1 MVPGTPHPGNLHSL
15 QCSRQKVRQA
25 PQTLIPPPPLGLA
38 TVFYAGHQGP
48 KCAQHALS
56 RRSNGKGVGEGG
68 TSTPRWG
75 APTLHARTKRTKLSF
90 PLQCIDRWQQ
100 VVNTLGCIC
109 RRTECLWF
117 YRNLTDRS
125 KTCCLDDLPFASL
138 WILLSPFC
146 PLWDCFLYRVHFSTF
161 CFFHLKFLLL
171 ISLIWHTMTISRLLI
186 PFYHS
191 GKQRFC
197 DWKIVGVWLN
207 VQCSTSHKQAII
219 ANLCTC

>member
-1 MVPGTPHPGNLHSL
+1 MVPGTPHPGKLHSL

-25 PQTLIPPPPLGLA
+25 PQTLIPPPPRWPRCSMQATKVQKARSTHWAGARMEKVLEKAEPQPPGGALRLYTLA
-38 TVFYAGHQGP
+38 
-48 KCAQHALS
+48 
-56 RRSNGKGVGEGG
+56 
-68 TSTPRWG
+68 PRE
-75 APTLHARTKRTKLSF
+75 PNFLF
-90 PLQCIDRWQQ
+90 QCIDRWQQ

-171 ISLIWHTMTISRLLI
+171 ISLLWHTMTISRLLI

-197 DWKIVGVWLN
+197 DWNIVGVWLN